1 MTESLAGTRVDA
13 IGALE
18 LKRAYQVNLAL
29 GLLLAAALHL
39 AAVGSTW
46 FFEEQDVVPPLV
58 GPSAEPDPGRV
69 FVWPDVTI
77 VPDEPKGVGSGSS
90 MVTPVRG
97 IPRPVPDVLVDHE
110 VSISTRED
118 LRRHVQG
125 GRTGVAGGGT
135 DPLQW
140 IVRDTFPAIT
150 EVIVGIRYPEAIRE
164 VSPIYPLMAE
174 RAGLEGR
181 VVVRVLVDAS
191 GRVRDAVVVRCSPSG
206 VGFEE
211 SARDALMQWVFTP
224 AVQNDHPVAV
234 WVNIPVRFAIR

>member
-1 MTESLAGTRVDA
+1 MTERSAAIRVPA

-18 LKRAYQVNLAL
+18 LKRAYQFNLAL

-39 AAVGSTW
+39 AAVGS
-46 FFEEQDVVPPLV
+46 FRLFEPQEVVPPSA
-58 GPSAEPDPGRV
+58 GPAAEPDPGRV

-77 VPDEPKGVGSGSS
+77 VPDEPKGVGGGR
-90 MVTPVRG
+90 MAPPETG

-110 VSISTRED
+110 ISIPARED
-118 LRRHVQG
+118 LRRHVEG
-125 GRTGVAGGGT
+125 GRTGLAGGGT

-140 IVRDTFPAIT
+140 IVQDTFPAIT

-164 VSPIYPLMAE
+164 VSPIYPAMAE

-191 GRVRDAVVVRCSPSG
+191 GLVRDAVVITCSPSG
-206 VGFEE
+206 VGFAE

-234 WVNIPVRFAIR
+234 WVNVPVRFAIE